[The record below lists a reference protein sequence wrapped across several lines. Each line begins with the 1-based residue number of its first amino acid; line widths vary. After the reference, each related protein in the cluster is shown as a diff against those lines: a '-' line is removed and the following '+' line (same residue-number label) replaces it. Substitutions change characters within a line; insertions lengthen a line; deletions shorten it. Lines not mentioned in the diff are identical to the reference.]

1 MAVNKASDEDIAAME
16 GSIAAMQEELLASQK
31 GSLPP
36 GLNIEDPSVLLSPG
50 NKDGANKI
58 VKEGGG
64 AVVYSWSAEKGEW
77 EKIGDVM
84 GDGGGEMTVPS
95 KVWDRTQDRLMDRHL
110 SIYR

>member
-1 MAVNKASDEDIAAME
+1 MEIACLGVLQASAEDIAALE
-16 GSIAAMQEELLASQK
+16 ASVAAMQEELLASQK

-50 NKDGANKI
+50 VKDGANKI

-77 EKIGDVM
+77 EKVGDVM

-95 KVWDRTQDRLMDRHL
+95 KVCIVGVLKRC
-110 SIYR
+110 